1 MAHLQSDLQRLLDE
15 FRVPVPA
22 YKTNAQ
28 KPHERSE
35 DSENGLDE
43 TESNPTGIPEWD
55 EFLNRNEERQKKH
68 GDQASRNKL
77 RVAPQGAK
85 ASRAMRALEKVPQLR
100 ILDDQK
106 EIDEKGIRG
115 KAAAYYKES
124 QEIFVNGLYPSIDK
138 MANEI
143 QPEFINIGDDEET
156 RSFVL
161 TACKRSM
168 AYRVGK
174 GVIYAIS
181 KKLVDEWSTDD
192 LDKATSPEA
201 LSLMADD
208 YKQSLT
214 DARKFVKMQARISK
228 ID

>member
-1 MAHLQSDLQRLLDE
+1 MAD
-15 FRVPVPA
+15 
-22 YKTNAQ
+22 
-28 KPHERSE
+28 
-35 DSENGLDE
+35 
-43 TESNPTGIPEWD
+43 
-55 EFLNRNEERQKKH
+55 
-68 GDQASRNKL
+68 
-77 RVAPQGAK
+77 
-85 ASRAMRALEKVPQLR
+85 
-100 ILDDQK
+100 
-106 EIDEKGIRG
+106 
-115 KAAAYYKES
+115 
-124 QEIFVNGLYPSIDK
+124 
-138 MANEI
+138 EI

-181 KKLVDEWSTDD
+181 KKLVDEWSNDD